1 MEAWPRSYGTE
12 YARYKNRLEPI
23 KIVEQRALKNWIK
36 QRLEEG
42 YSTNE
47 LTTVLDQQ
55 GVEEA
60 RIRQALTDIRR
71 DVGQDNATGQPT
83 RGGRNQESSPPER
96 STVNQPASGSGP
108 RGQRTQNSSRSPDT
122 GMVPG
127 IELDEMSYQ
136 LVQAFVLRRYS
147 LEDDTGQKLL
157 KARAKWLQLREK
169 IPFTTPDGE
178 EVFRVEADQIWD
190 RAGSYTVTLADGTEV
205 LDLDKKF
212 TMLFENWKI
221 RRDSGELMA
230 EVKSQS
236 KPRTLLRK
244 SAAVIDAIPLIGWIL
259 ALPLSIIPRSY
270 DVVDPDGEKVGEMN
284 GKISIRDRFDVEIES
299 RSVPT
304 EALVTALV
312 CVDAIR

>member
-1 MEAWPRSYGTE
+1 M
-12 YARYKNRLEPI
+12 
-23 KIVEQRALKNWIK
+23 EQRVLENWIE

-42 YSTNE
+42 YKTSE
-47 LTTVLDQQ
+47 LVEVLNQE
-55 GVEEA
+55 GVEQA
-60 RIRQALTDIRR
+60 RIEQALQDIRR
-71 DVGQDNATGQPT
+71 DIKQGDAADTSTGDNST
-83 RGGRNQESSPPER
+83 RETARPEVSGENGSANTELASREAQSQGR
-96 STVNQPASGSGP
+96 
-108 RGQRTQNSSRSPDT
+108 PDT

-127 IELDEMSYQ
+127 IDLDEMSYQ

-147 LEDDTGQKLL
+147 LKTDDGQEIL
-157 KARAKWLQLREK
+157 KARAKWFQLREK

-190 RAGSYTVTLADGTEV
+190 RAGSYTVTLADGTEIF
-205 LDLDKKF
+205 DLDKKF

-221 RRDSGELMA
+221 RRDSGKLMA

-244 SAAVIDAIPLIGWIL
+244 SAAVIDAIPFVGAIL
-259 ALPLSIIPRSY
+259 ALPLKLIPFSY
-270 DVVDPDGEKVGEMN
+270 DVVDSNGEKVAEMN
-284 GKISIRDRFDVEIES
+284 GKISIRDRFDLEIES
-299 RSVPT
+299 QSVPT

>member
-1 MEAWPRSYGTE
+1 
-12 YARYKNRLEPI
+12 
-23 KIVEQRALKNWIK
+23 VEQRALEDWIE

-42 YSTNE
+42 YNTNE
-47 LTTVLDQQ
+47 LVTVLDQQ

-60 RIRQALTDIRR
+60 RVEQALEDIRR
-71 DVGQDNATGQPT
+71 DIKQRDTTSTPTGGSNTQEAASAKASSDGRPANT
-83 RGGRNQESSPPER
+83 ESPSQEGRNHGHS
-96 STVNQPASGSGP
+96 
-108 RGQRTQNSSRSPDT
+108 DT
-122 GMVPG
+122 SVVPG
-127 IELDEMSYQ
+127 IELDGMSYR
-136 LVQAFVLRRYS
+136 LAQAFVLRRYS
-147 LEDDTGQKLL
+147 LKTGDGQELL
-157 KARAKWLQLREK
+157 KARKKWLQLREK

-190 RAGSYTVTLADGTEV
+190 RAGSYTVTSADGAEIF
-205 LDLDKKF
+205 DLDKKF

-244 SAAVIDAIPLIGWIL
+244 SAAVIDAIPLVGAIL
-259 ALPLSIIPRSY
+259 ALPLKLIPRSY
-270 DVVDPDGEKVGEMN
+270 DVVDSNGEKVAEMN
-284 GKISIRDRFDVEIES
+284 GKISIRDRFDLEIES
-299 RSVPT
+299 QSVPT